1 MQFVAGTRSRKS
13 SEKARRSRNPFL
25 PYNSLRERVPENH
38 ARFPQPIST
47 MQFVAGT
54 RSRKSSAH
62 GRHPH
67 PVCRRQNILEAR
79 LGFSAR
85 LPDHLANVGEG
96 REMPFAASRVSATR
110 APLPSAARGAFGAAS
125 LFPAKRE
132 VKREVSKA
140 WQAWPGNQTSG
151 GSLVRSLVC
160 AAARG
165 GGLRRPR
172 PPQSEPLTKRT

>member
-47 MQFVAGT
+47 MRFVARA
-54 RSRKSSAH
+54 RSCKSSAH
-62 GRHPH
+62 GRHPN
-67 PVCRRQNILEAR
+67 PVCRRQNVLEAR

-96 REMPFAASRVSATR
+96 RKMPFAASRAPPKHKGGAEPQRPLKPDFWRKSGFLATPASVWVLPFSLPFSRGKGKCPRRRRGQPCEGTPVSLKR
-110 APLPSAARGAFGAAS
+110 ARPFLFSLP
-125 LFPAKRE
+125 
-132 VKREVSKA
+132 
-140 WQAWPGNQTSG
+140 Q
-151 GSLVRSLVC
+151 
-160 AAARG
+160 
-165 GGLRRPR
+165 
-172 PPQSEPLTKRT
+172 